1 MVVMRVQHDGSS
13 LFQPLR
19 PLQALDMVLGSID
32 AVRNG
37 RALYLLMATTAL
49 SGLLLWATR
58 RALVA
63 QSDFWAVVAAAATF
77 FVVFYG
83 SNATGIVLMD
93 DACGRAPR
101 HPRDALADALAR
113 GHRLLV
119 VVLCVLALMSLL
131 LAAVAGLLWLS
142 RGTVPG
148 PSLLAFVLPFAV
160 PLLGVAALLLVGF
173 VGPLAAPAVWA
184 GLRVS
189 AVLRLLGRELRG
201 RVTQLLLLSAAV
213 SLLSAMVAGLV
224 SFVLLAGGRLVL
236 ALATLLVGLDIA
248 PQPVLGALFGR
259 GTPSGLSPF
268 TAAAVTGAGA
278 VFAFGLVLPGV
289 VYLRGLC
296 AVFLAVHPDPD
307 AAAPPYLAP

>member
-1 MVVMRVQHDGSS
+1 
-13 LFQPLR
+13 
-19 PLQALDMVLGSID
+19 MVLASVD

-37 RALYLLMATTAL
+37 RALYLLMTTTAL
-49 SGLLLWATR
+49 AGLLLWATR
-58 RALVA
+58 RALIA
-63 QSDFWAVVAAAATF
+63 QSDLWAIVAAAATF

-93 DACGRAPR
+93 EACGRTPR
-101 HPRDALADALAR
+101 HPRDALADALGR

-119 VVLCVLALMSLL
+119 VVLCVLLLMAAL
-131 LAAVAGLLWLS
+131 LAGAAGLLWLA
-142 RGTVPG
+142 TLLG
-148 PSLLAFVLPFAV
+148 PSLIAFVVPFAV

-184 GLRVS
+184 GLRIG
-189 AVLRLLGRELRG
+189 AVLRLLRTELRG

-213 SLLSAMVAGLV
+213 SLLSATVAGLV
-224 SFVLLAGGRLVL
+224 TFVLLAGGRLLV
-236 ALATLLVGLDIA
+236 ALATVLVGLDIA

-259 GTPSGLSPF
+259 GTPPGLGPY

-307 AAAPPYLAP
+307 AAPPPYPAP